1 VSVVDERALGCSSAT
16 SRRVTR
22 ARGVCGCVC
31 LRRVRRAPVRRIRVC
46 DYDDHD
52 SSSSRRRHLFSS
64 QPFSS
69 SKSSVVRRPSSSS
82 STSSSTSSS
91 MRGVFIPSL
100 ITIGRVSASRLQ
112 APLLQAPLL
121 QCSSRRPRRPRRRPR
136 RRRRVCVYC
145 VLCTHSVEYAH
156 ISILYQIP
164 NHSMLTHTVPV
175 VHTYSMTYMSVETI
189 RTTHAPGLRSDG
201 RGRPRARTSARTG
214 TRWRSRSTRAS
225 SGFGAR

>member
-1 VSVVDERALGCSSAT
+1 MSVVDERALGCSSAT

-52 SSSSRRRHLFSS
+52 SSRGRRRHLFFS

-69 SKSSVVRRPSSSS
+69 SKSKSSKSSVVVVVVHVVVHVVVDAWCVHPIPDHDWSS
-82 STSSSTSSS
+82 
-91 MRGVFIPSL
+91 R
-100 ITIGRVSASRLQ
+100 SRLQ
-112 APLLQAPLL
+112 SPVSTAPV
-121 QCSSRRPRRPRRRPR
+121 SSRRPRRPRRRPR

>member
-1 VSVVDERALGCSSAT
+1 M
-16 SRRVTR
+16 
-22 ARGVCGCVC
+22 C

-69 SKSSVVRRPSSSS
+69 SKSTSSVVVVVHVVVDAWCVHPIPDHDWSSQSRLQS
-82 STSSSTSSS
+82 PLLQQTSTSSSS
-91 MRGVFIPSL
+91 MCTVYCVL
-100 ITIGRVSASRLQ
+100 CTVYCVL
-112 APLLQAPLL
+112 
-121 QCSSRRPRRPRRRPR
+121 CT
-136 RRRRVCVYC
+136 VYC

-175 VHTYSMTYMSVETI
+175 VHTYSMAYMSLETV

-214 TRWRSRSTRAS
+214 ARWRSRSTRAS